1 MLPETASLF
10 SPAPALWTERHP
22 RLTSPDLP
30 PWGPVPQFRGS
41 FSSSSLRGG
50 RRGLGCEDSGF
61 PLPFSSLPLDLTPP
75 LPLSPLCFMW
85 SPRPSSQV
93 AGTEGVFS
101 PCHPP
106 HPPSPVMHVRPAPG
120 SQEPT
125 TPVGSLAPN
134 PLRHWEEL
142 VHSVLPVSLETVRLE
157 GEVNALIGGQLSV
170 GYLEGVCVPEARTHG
185 AATNGSTCGQLP
197 SCPVQGPGTY
207 PWV

>member
-1 MLPETASLF
+1 MRTQASRFPFIPPLGPHP
-10 SPAPALWTERHP
+10 SPPPLPALLHVVP
-22 RLTSPDLP
+22 KAQLT
-30 PWGPVPQFRGS
+30 
-41 FSSSSLRGG
+41 GG
-50 RRGLGCEDSGF
+50 WDRRGL
-61 PLPFSSLPLDLTPP
+61 LSLP
-75 LPLSPLCFMW
+75 S
-85 SPRPSSQV
+85 
-93 AGTEGVFS
+93 
-101 PCHPP
+101 P

-185 AATNGSTCGQLP
+185 AATNGSTWGQLP